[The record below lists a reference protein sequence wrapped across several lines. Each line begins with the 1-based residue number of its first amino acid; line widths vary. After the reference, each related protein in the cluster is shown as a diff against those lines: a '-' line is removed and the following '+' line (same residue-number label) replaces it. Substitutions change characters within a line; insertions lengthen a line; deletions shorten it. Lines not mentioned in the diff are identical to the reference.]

1 MIEREREGEREQKSK
16 ASHGYTERKSE
27 RTKKIPPLPR
37 KRTRSRDEEKKEGV
51 NRVREGGV
59 EVKNVRTTGNF
70 YLTALYPLPWPTK
83 RRRQGDEN
91 KFLCVSSD
99 SKVTMEG
106 KVQCLKWMKLKN
118 TQEDIRKKNTAS
130 HGFFLLSK
138 DRICYFSCS
147 QLLLLFDHR
156 SKIGHKSLE
165 HRTHP
170 VNLLLVEE
178 EDFLIPFILRLLCV
192 IPSLL
197 LCLLFFDSRVM
208 SSPTTRKEG

>member
-1 MIEREREGEREQKSK
+1 
-16 ASHGYTERKSE
+16 
-27 RTKKIPPLPR
+27 
-37 KRTRSRDEEKKEGV
+37 
-51 NRVREGGV
+51 
-59 EVKNVRTTGNF
+59 
-70 YLTALYPLPWPTK
+70 
-83 RRRQGDEN
+83 
-91 KFLCVSSD
+91 
-99 SKVTMEG
+99 
-106 KVQCLKWMKLKN
+106 MKLKN
-118 TQEDIRKKNTAS
+118 TQEDIRKKNTVS

-147 QLLLLFDHR
+147 RLLLLFDHR

-197 LCLLFFDSRVM
+197 FSYVSSSLTLESCRLQRQEKKDRACYTEIHLDELVVVIGEKSVRGKTINRVIN
-208 SSPTTRKEG
+208 S